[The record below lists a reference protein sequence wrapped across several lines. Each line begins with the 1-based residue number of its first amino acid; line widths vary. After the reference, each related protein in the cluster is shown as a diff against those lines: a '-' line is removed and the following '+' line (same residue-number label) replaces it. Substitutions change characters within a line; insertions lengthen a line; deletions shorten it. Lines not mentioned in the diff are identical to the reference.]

1 MASVLFKNAPAYSA
15 YSGLFTETF
24 FIRPPQDVD
33 GICPAVSCAQNVRT
47 LAPFI
52 TAGTAT
58 ATELGTNIGG
68 IFYANYPFAPDFTCA
83 ADTNVFSFEI
93 NGWDHYGNPI
103 QELGTKNGTAT
114 NNVRARAWRVFSAI
128 SSVYITLTSAG
139 PVNIEVGFSYL
150 ATAAA
155 HQSRRYPLPFALQR
169 SSYAAKVVTVDI
181 GGQTAPAA
189 QLQNVG
195 VNVLGGALDT
205 AAADTVFALQNTG
218 LWTPNRL
225 AQVGVVTVNE
235 TAWTAG
241 AANTAPST
249 LRVMLTPNAIVGV

>member
-1 MASVLFKNAPAYSA
+1 MASVLFKNAPANSA
-15 YSGLFTETF
+15 YSGLFAETY

-33 GICPAVSCAQNVRT
+33 GICPAVACAQNERT

-52 TAGTAT
+52 TAGT

-68 IFYANYPFAPDFTCA
+68 IFYANYPFAPDFTCPSA
-83 ADTNVFSFEI
+83 TDVFSYEI
-93 NGWDHYGNPI
+93 NGWDHFGNPI
-103 QELGTKNGTAT
+103 QELGTKNGTGAS
-114 NNVRARAWRVFSAI
+114 NLRARAWRVFSAI
-128 SSVYITLTSAG
+128 SSVYITLTTAG
-139 PVNIEVGFSYL
+139 PVNIEVGFSYA
-150 ATAAA
+150 ATATA
-155 HQSRRYPLPFALQR
+155 HQSRRYPLPFALNK
-169 SSYAAKVVTVDI
+169 SIYAAKVVTVDI

-235 TAWTAG
+235 NPWTAG

-249 LRVMLTPNAIVGV
+249 MRVMLTPNAIVGV